1 VITTTLA
8 LLSLSFVTACDDNKA
23 ATASPLTAMVGHYME
38 DIGDDDGVYHELT
51 INADMTGVIGGDGS
65 ENACHYV
72 ERDSQLIVV
81 VDKTDEYTDFAVGE
95 YALTIIDANTVQVEG
110 PYGPMTFR
118 RADH

>member
-1 VITTTLA
+1 
-8 LLSLSFVTACDDNKA
+8 
-23 ATASPLTAMVGHYME
+23 
-38 DIGDDDGVYHELT
+38 
-51 INADMTGVIGGDGS
+51 
-65 ENACHYV
+65 
-72 ERDSQLIVV
+72 VV